1 MNRKVAHD
9 VPADSTVGKFP
20 RQSAVEGL
28 HHAHTRAIGSVS
40 VTGSDVNNCRVGRG
54 KSNGTDSERWEIV
67 GVGFPIRTTVVR
79 SPQAACWRTC
89 KDDGWIRWV
98 KGQCVHASDTADVV
112 PCGDV
117 VQGRTTDLPI
127 PLKRAA
133 FRSPLFNL
141 AVRIHCLLACQG
153 VALVVRA
160 AIHQMQPPFDLLV
173 ARTFYAFSAFPVRLK
188 QGTNII
194 RRSILLLHQHRPIRI
209 LCRTGLCRRKQW
221 KAAKQ
226 GSD

>member
-1 MNRKVAHD
+1 MHGKVSHD

-20 RQSAVEGL
+20 RQSAIEGL
-28 HHAHTRAIGSVS
+28 HHAHTRAIGGVS

-54 KSNGTDSERWEIV
+54 KCNGTDSERGEII
-67 GVGFPIRTTVVR
+67 GVGFPIGTTVVR
-79 SPQAACWRTC
+79 APQAAGWRTC
-89 KDDGWIRWV
+89 KDDGRIRWV
-98 KGQCVHASDTADVV
+98 KGQCVHASDTANVI
-112 PCGDV
+112 PGGDV

-127 PLKRAA
+127 PLQRTA

-141 AVRIHCLLACQG
+141 SVGIHCLLARQG

-160 AIHQMQPPFDLLV
+160 AIHQMQPPFNLLV
-173 ARTFYAFSAFPVRLK
+173 ARTFDAFSAFPARLK
-188 QGTNII
+188 QGTNFI

-221 KAAKQ
+221 NAAKQ